1 MRFTQFLR
9 RFGNSAP
16 ARALKPSYR
25 LTIVGSSNGLQN
37 IKSPLYQ
44 DLRSIG
50 ASVTRAQSSLRHM
63 DEKAYTELT
72 ILCTA
77 DRPLSLNQLAQ
88 KLGQAAG
95 IRQVQIDNH

>member
-9 RFGNSAP
+9 RFGSSTP

-44 DLRSIG
+44 DLRNIG
-50 ASVTRAQSSLRHM
+50 ASVDSRPKLIASYGRKS
-63 DEKAYTELT
+63 YTELT

-95 IRQVQIDNH
+95 IRRVQIDNH